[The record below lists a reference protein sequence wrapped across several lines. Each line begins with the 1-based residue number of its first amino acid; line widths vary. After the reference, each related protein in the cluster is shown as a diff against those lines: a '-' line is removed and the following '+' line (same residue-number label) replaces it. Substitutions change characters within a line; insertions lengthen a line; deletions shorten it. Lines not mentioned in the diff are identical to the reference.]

1 MKLGWPLPKRIE
13 LLDSLDDSSKDGSER
28 ILFQGRYENRD
39 VYRIPIELPKYRLA
53 NGRTQS
59 AQEEYLVDNPKV
71 AAELFTRDLE
81 SNEAQKVQHQLLT
94 DLADKEHLFEY
105 FQNNQQTESLY
116 LTHEGFVVNGN
127 RRLCAWRILLD
138 EDPKKY
144 SHFSSIRI
152 IRLPVADE
160 KAIDELEAKLQVI
173 TDIKAEYDWV
183 SEALMLKKRRDTHK
197 YTMKEL
203 VALYEM
209 KEREINV
216 VLDMFDY
223 ANKYLTNVG
232 REKHYSDVIG
242 DEYAFKQLVKT
253 RKNIDLEEKKDLLE
267 ACAYTIIEK
276 PGPDRVY
283 TTIKQIGEHIDKI
296 IGTLQKGEFVSEDDE
311 EVDSEI
317 IELLGKST
325 SDELGSLVEAVSRKD
340 FKETLRSTILD
351 VVRTEE
357 MIKSEKKKQNYVLS
371 MTKKAHTHL
380 EEAFNGTS
388 LEKVKKTGVKEQLDA
403 IEELVIKLR
412 AWLLKDG

>member
-28 ILFQGRYENRD
+28 ILFQGRYDNRD
-39 VYRIPIELPKYRLA
+39 VYRLPIELPKYRLA

-71 AAELFTRDLE
+71 DAELFTRDLE

-94 DLADKEHLFEY
+94 DLADKEGLFEY
-105 FQNNQQTESLY
+105 FKNNQQTESLY

-138 EDPKKY
+138 EDPKIY

-197 YTMKEL
+197 YSMKEL
-203 VALYEM
+203 IALYEM
-209 KEREINV
+209 KEREINE

-223 ANKYLTNVG
+223 ANKYLTKIG
-232 REKHYSDVIG
+232 REKHYSDVFA
-242 DEYAFKQLVKT
+242 DEYAFRQLVKT
-253 RKNIDLEEKKDLLE
+253 RKKIDSEEKKDLLE
-267 ACAYTIIEK
+267 ACAYTVIEK

-296 IGTLQKGEFVSEDDE
+296 IETLQKGEFVLEDE
-311 EVDSEI
+311 EAIDSEI
-317 IELLGKST
+317 LELLGKST
-325 SDELGSLVEAVSRKD
+325 SDELGSLVKAVSRED
-340 FKETLRSTILD
+340 FKETLRSTLLD
-351 VVRTEE
+351 VVRTGEI
-357 MIKSEKKKQNYVLS
+357 IKSDMKKQNYVLL
-371 MTKKAHTHL
+371 MTQKAHTHL
-380 EEAFNGTS
+380 EAAFNGTS
-388 LEKVKKTGVKEQLDA
+388 LEKVKKTGVKEQLDS
-403 IEELVIKLR
+403 IEDLLKKLR
-412 AWLLKDG
+412 DWL